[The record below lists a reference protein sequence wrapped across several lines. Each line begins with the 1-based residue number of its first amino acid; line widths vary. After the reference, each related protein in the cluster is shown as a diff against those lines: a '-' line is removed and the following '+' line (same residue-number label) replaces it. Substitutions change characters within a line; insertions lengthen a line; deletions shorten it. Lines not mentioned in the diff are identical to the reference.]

1 MATELA
7 QAYVQIIPSA
17 DGISG
22 KLQSLLGGEAQS
34 VGASVGGIFSGALGS
49 AVQMGVNAIAGLSNA
64 VIGFANQQLMLEC
77 HLIHQCHK

>member
-49 AVQMGVNAIAGLSNA
+49 AVQMGSKCNSWIIKCSNW
-64 VIGFANQQLMLEC
+64 IW
-77 HLIHQCHK
+77 